1 MSPVQVAQ
9 ALPARLPRWYG
20 RWFVF
25 CLGRLLSMQSACVHA
40 VHDVMLRVWGSPSSR
55 CQVYIQAHRQ
65 YRIDMKLFYLEAPTT
80 LHV

>member
-40 VHDVMLRVWGSPSSR
+40 VHDVMLRVWARRVPDVRSTS
-55 CQVYIQAHRQ
+55 
-65 YRIDMKLFYLEAPTT
+65 KLIASTAST
-80 LHV
+80 